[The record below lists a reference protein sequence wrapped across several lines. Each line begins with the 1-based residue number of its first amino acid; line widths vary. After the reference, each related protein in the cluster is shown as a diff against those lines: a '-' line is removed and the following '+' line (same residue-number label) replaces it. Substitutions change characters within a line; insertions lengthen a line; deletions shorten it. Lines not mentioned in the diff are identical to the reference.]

1 MDFIVGYEI
10 KTSQSNH
17 EVSDICDELAGKYPK
32 DFQWTGW
39 HPLCRCY
46 SIPIIKTDKEYLED
60 APSASEVKDV
70 PNNFKQWVEDNKE
83 RIAAA
88 RERGTEPY
96 FLRDNAQQVDG
107 ILNAG
112 NSANVALATSPQYAE
127 IEKQLGVKQGAPM
140 TFEEANE
147 MRGNPHYSEAVSYRV
162 NCQTC
167 VVANELRRR
176 GFPVEALAN
185 TKGSTSELLSHAT
198 NMAWVTDEG
207 VAPNKIHIGGSV
219 TMKGTKIIYPKVNWK
234 QFAEATKEPG
244 RYHVDWKWKG
254 KRDGHIVTFERF
266 EDGTARW
273 YDPQNG
279 AVNFMTKAYAAR
291 FNTMA
296 VLRVD
301 NLMPNPDICSKIL
314 AKSGSKAIGGEAAI
328 DGTYNS
334 LLKNQRKQILKNAK
348 QWARSNMPKVVLK
361 NGDSAYRS
369 TVYNAAGSK
378 IIVNQSYF
386 GEVYANN
393 LKRDNLSEIM
403 DIAKDYSKWISRAK
417 FVCQEAGKH
426 HDFPFNVYEV
436 MVNGKC
442 IEVKTKL
449 TDAEYLYTICI
460 K

>member
-1 MDFIVGYEI
+1 
-10 KTSQSNH
+10 
-17 EVSDICDELAGKYPK
+17 
-32 DFQWTGW
+32 
-39 HPLCRCY
+39 
-46 SIPIIKTDKEYLED
+46 LED

>member
-1 MDFIVGYEI
+1 
-10 KTSQSNH
+10 
-17 EVSDICDELAGKYPK
+17 
-32 DFQWTGW
+32 
-39 HPLCRCY
+39 
-46 SIPIIKTDKEYLED
+46 
-60 APSASEVKDV
+60 
-70 PNNFKQWVEDNKE
+70 
-83 RIAAA
+83 
-88 RERGTEPY
+88 
-96 FLRDNAQQVDG
+96 
-107 ILNAG
+107 
-112 NSANVALATSPQYAE
+112 
-127 IEKQLGVKQGAPM
+127 
-140 TFEEANE
+140 
-147 MRGNPHYSEAVSYRV
+147 
-162 NCQTC
+162 
-167 VVANELRRR
+167 
-176 GFPVEALAN
+176 
-185 TKGSTSELLSHAT
+185 
-198 NMAWVTDEG
+198 
-207 VAPNKIHIGGSV
+207 
-219 TMKGTKIIYPKVNWK
+219 MKGTKIIYPKVNWK